1 MKDSCITVMAMALLS
16 LLSGFFFFG
25 RQGRRQGKGHV
36 SVTRETA
43 ELGGAGVNKELPP
56 KSGIGLRNTGP
67 RDLGRR
73 KWGMGKEK
81 K

>member
-1 MKDSCITVMAMALLS
+1 MKDSCITVMAMA

-56 KSGIGLRNTGP
+56 KSGIGLRDTGP